1 MAPATLLYRRVLIVV
16 LVLVGLALLAVPGA
30 AARPNTPSNIVPQTQ
45 NPVDPPPI
53 TLEPGQSIT
62 LTLEAFCVDYGL
74 PFPRQFP
81 PITDMSTPETV
92 QILRYAISKGYT
104 TSQPYQVQ
112 LALWRQTSGEW
123 KSTDNALA
131 QQIYNAGT
139 QASNNQAAPAS
150 GQTLLQA
157 AGANSVQV
165 KATSWT
171 PLPAAPEKNPWSGQG
186 TLQIT
191 NPGSNTA
198 TITVPLGIVV
208 SGGGT
213 DQDVI
218 MYATGGN
225 AQGGAQ
231 AAAQTTPAA
240 TTTSGGGAA
249 AQATTTTT
257 TAASTPAATTTTG
270 GTVAAQATPA
280 ATATLATTTTA
291 ASTPAT
297 TGGTGG
303 AQAPT
308 PRPTTASSTLPHT
321 GGEPLGDSSF
331 LIILGALL
339 LISGLALAVYRP
351 AASR

>member
-1 MAPATLLYRRVLIVV
+1 MRLSHILRLFLATVIALS
-16 LVLVGLALLAVPGA
+16 GLSLLASVFVA
-30 AARPNTPSNIVPQTQ
+30 SAQTNTGDMQ
-45 NPVDPPPI
+45 
-53 TLEPGQSIT
+53 T
-62 LTLEAFCVDYGL
+62 LTIPANGNATVNVRAFCLEYGK
-74 PFPRQFP
+74 PFPANFP
-81 PITDMSTPETV
+81 TSLGAKTADPKVVS
-92 QILRYAISKGYT
+92 ILRYAVSQGYT
-104 TSQPYQVQ
+104 ETNPYQVQ